1 MFSCLSGILGVAV
14 VAWYGFAEQSSGS
27 QGEDQKQG
35 QEQAAG
41 TEATENLGVGSEGT
55 VPAGGIDQD
64 REER

>member
-14 VAWYGFAEQSSGS
+14 VAWYGFAEQSSEG

-41 TEATENLGVGSEGT
+41 TEEAENVGVGSEGT
-55 VPAGGIDQD
+55 VPAGGIHQD

>member
-1 MFSCLSGILGVAV
+1 VFSCLSGILGVAV

-35 QEQAAG
+35 QEQVTG
-41 TEATENLGVGSEGT
+41 TEAAENVGVGSEGM
-55 VPAGGIDQD
+55 VPAGGINHN